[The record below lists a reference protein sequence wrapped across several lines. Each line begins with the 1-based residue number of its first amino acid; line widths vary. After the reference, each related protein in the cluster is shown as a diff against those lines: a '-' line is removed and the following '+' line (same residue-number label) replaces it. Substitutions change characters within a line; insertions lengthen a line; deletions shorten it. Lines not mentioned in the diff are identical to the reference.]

1 MMEALLLSD
10 LFWSLQ
16 HKLGDR
22 EILSMS
28 SRAFRHFGGDSKMAA
43 RALWGGLSLLRI
55 AWCLLPQTGYLHPDE
70 FFQSPEVMAEDILG
84 LEVYRPWEFQA
95 GSPCRTA
102 VFPLLTSGAAFWLMK
117 LCERLGLLRAGPVDS
132 YALLVA
138 PRLLLTACSFALDWA
153 VHRLAP
159 LWGADR
165 WVALALLAGS
175 HVTLVFYTR
184 TFANAIE
191 GLLFAWLLVLVSRR
205 PGPGPEGSAWPV
217 GAVVA
222 AGFFNRPT
230 FLAFAL
236 APLWF
241 RSARRAAPGARPG
254 PGALAR
260 DALEL
265 APAAALTAL
274 VFVAADTCYFGSSEG
289 PGGPAGLLG
298 LLSGDLAP
306 VLTPYRFLSY
316 NLDPQNLARHGTH
329 PRVTHLLVNGVVLFG
344 TLHVTAVAAGCR
356 ALRAGCPVR
365 ARPGAPRPPP
375 RQPHAALLLFYF
387 VPLALLSLFS
397 HQEPRFL
404 IPLLV
409 PLVLLS
415 SPRGRPVQHKAAVV
429 LFNALGAFFFG
440 CLHQGG
446 LVPCLAHLER
456 LVHAPP
462 PPGRP
467 PDRFTLLFAHTY
479 MPPRH
484 LLNLGGQEAPVEVVD
499 LGGVEA
505 GVLCETLERLGRRP
519 ACRARGASGAQGRAC
534 RLFVVTPGT
543 ARPAVES
550 CGFPFQNQTLL
561 FPHLTLEDPPAL
573 SALLGHAWRSQL
585 GLFLL
590 ELGEPKGEG
599 DAGRASAVPGARP
612 G

>member
-1 MMEALLLSD
+1 MRGRG
-10 LFWSLQ
+10 W
-16 HKLGDR
+16 
-22 EILSMS
+22 
-28 SRAFRHFGGDSKMAA
+28 HFGGDLKMAA

-84 LEVYRPWEFQA
+84 LEAYRPWEFRA
-95 GSPCRTA
+95 GSACRTV
-102 VFPLLTSGAAFWLMK
+102 VFPLLTSGTAFWLMR
-117 LCERLGLLRAGPVDS
+117 LCERLGLLRAGPGDS

-138 PRLLLTACSFALDWA
+138 PRLLLTSCSFALDWA

-159 LWGADR
+159 IWGADR
-165 WVALALLAGS
+165 WAALALLAGS

-191 GLLFAWLLVLVSRR
+191 GLLFACLLVLVSPR
-205 PGPGPEGSAWPV
+205 PGPGPEGPAWPV

-230 FLAFAL
+230 FPAFAL

-241 RSARRAAPGARPG
+241 RSVRRAAPGARPG

-265 APAAALTAL
+265 APAAALTAAA
-274 VFVAADTCYFGSSEG
+274 FVAADTCYFGS
-289 PGGPAGLLG
+289 
-298 LLSGDLAP
+298 P

-316 NLDPQNLARHGTH
+316 NLDPRNLARHGTH
-329 PRVTHLLVNGVVLFG
+329 PRVTHLLVNGVMLFG
-344 TLHVTAVAAGCR
+344 TLHVAAVAAGCR
-356 ALRAGCPVR
+356 ALKAGCPVR
-365 ARPGAPRPPP
+365 ARPGAPLPP
-375 RQPHAALLLFYF
+375 RGHAVLLLFYF
-387 VPLALLSLFS
+387 VPLVLLSLFS

-409 PLVLLS
+409 PLVLVS
-415 SPRGRPVQHKAAVV
+415 SPRGRPVQHKASVV
-429 LFNALGAFFFG
+429 VFNALGALFFG

-446 LVPCLAHLER
+446 LVPGLARLEQI
-456 LVHAPP
+456 VHSPP

-484 LLNLGGQEAPVEVVD
+484 LLNLRGQEAPVEVVD
-499 LGGVEA
+499 LGGAEA
-505 GVLCETLERLGRRP
+505 GVLCEALERLGRR
-519 ACRARGASGAQGRAC
+519 RAC

-543 ARPAVES
+543 MWPAVDS
-550 CGFPFQNQTLL
+550 CGFPVKNQTLL

-573 SALLGHAWRSQL
+573 SALLGRGWRSQL
-585 GLFLL
+585 GLLLL
-590 ELGEPKGEG
+590 ELGEPEGEER
-599 DAGRASAVPGARP
+599 DAGRASAVPGAHP